1 VTCITKVAAVCVVH
15 GMVTTVSYCEAVL
28 FGTVRCSSLF
38 QEQMD
43 NVQQIRQ
50 SVMAVQSN
58 RRVGHIPVQRIGQ
71 DAREVAADELAQYQ
85 HLLSPVQ
92 TSVPFS
98 MVSHPIRSLSQ
109 PQGTSPSGEVQRAQ
123 SISDGGNA
131 GRVMVPVFSHHH
143 QHYTNVPV
151 RLYQMQSCQGL
162 PNHQHKNAD
171 RRVPESCLSNGGTAQ
186 CVLNGSHVVQGVVS
200 LTAMQTNGNEELG
213 QNHPVSSVVQHKNAC
228 VTNSLGHQLQS
239 PGSNAPGSSSGRVQ
253 GVRSSRQGGL
263 SNSSSSV
270 CSQVEPVVTSVIL
283 SNKDSVMRQQH
294 LASFLSSLGLTAAVT
309 VPAVPYTCG
318 LQQSHWHEI
327 PGHAVQQ
334 TAARNLDCVR
344 NSAYASQNVTSSV
357 RSLQCARDSPRGSV
371 LQRLSHIRHGTP
383 GHSGASP
390 RVQRNIMQNLSM
402 IIQSHLEAGHTTS
415 EVANLRPRH

>member
-1 VTCITKVAAVCVVH
+1 MAVCVVY
-15 GMVTTVSYCEAVL
+15 GMITTVCYCEAVL
-28 FGTVRCSSLF
+28 FGTFRCSSLF

-43 NVQQIRQ
+43 NVQHIRQ

-71 DAREVAADELAQYQ
+71 DAREVTADELAQYQ

-92 TSVPFS
+92 TSLPFS
-98 MVSHPIRSLSQ
+98 VVSHPIRSLSQ
-109 PQGTSPSGEVQRAQ
+109 PQGTGSSGEVQRAQ

-131 GRVMVPVFSHHH
+131 GRVMVPAFSHHH

-151 RLYQMQSCQGL
+151 PLFQMQSCQGL
-162 PNHQHKNAD
+162 SNHQCENAD
-171 RRVPESCLSNGGTAQ
+171 RRVPESCPPNGGTAH
-186 CVLNGSHVVQGVVS
+186 CVLNGSHVAQGVLS
-200 LTAMQTNGNEELG
+200 LTSMQTHGNEELG
-213 QNHPVSSVVQHKNAC
+213 QNHPVSSVVQHKNSC

-239 PGSNAPGSSSGRVQ
+239 HGSNAPGSSSCRAQ
-253 GVRSSRQGGL
+253 GVRSGRQVGL

-283 SNKDSVMRQQH
+283 SNKDSVVRQQH

-309 VPAVPYTCG
+309 VPAVPYTCSSH
-318 LQQSHWHEI
+318 QSYWHEI
-327 PGHAVQQ
+327 PGHALQQ

-344 NSAYASQNVTSSV
+344 NSTYASQNVTSPI
-357 RSLQCARDSPRGSV
+357 RSLQCARDSPRSSV
-371 LQRLSHIRHGTP
+371 LQRLSQIRHGTP
-383 GHSGASP
+383 RHSGASP

-402 IIQSHLEAGHTTS
+402 IIQSHLEAGHTTGD
-415 EVANLRPRH
+415 VANLSPRH

>member
-1 VTCITKVAAVCVVH
+1 MAVCAVH
-15 GMVTTVSYCEAVL
+15 GMVTAVSYCEVVL
-28 FGTVRCSSLF
+28 FGAVTCSSLF

-71 DAREVAADELAQYQ
+71 DAREVTADELAQYQ

-92 TSVPFS
+92 TSLPFS

-109 PQGTSPSGEVQRAQ
+109 PQGTSPSVEVQRVQ
-123 SISDGGNA
+123 SISEGGNA
-131 GRVMVPVFSHHH
+131 GRVMVPMFSHHH

-151 RLYQMQSCQGL
+151 PLYQVQSCRGL
-162 PNHQHKNAD
+162 PNHQHENAD
-171 RRVPESCLSNGGTAQ
+171 RRVPESCLSNGGTAH
-186 CVLNGSHVVQGVVS
+186 CVLNGSHVAQGVLG
-200 LTAMQTNGNEELG
+200 LTAMQTHGNEELG
-213 QNHPVSSVVQHKNAC
+213 QNHPVSSVVQHKNTC

-239 PGSNAPGSSSGRVQ
+239 APGSSSCRAQ

-270 CSQVEPVVTSVIL
+270 CSQVEPVVTSVVL

-318 LQQSHWHEI
+318 LQQSHWHEM
-327 PGHAVQQ
+327 PGHAAQQ
-334 TAARNLDCVR
+334 TAARNLDCMR
-344 NSAYASQNVTSSV
+344 NSTFASQNVTSSV
-357 RSLQCARDSPRGSV
+357 RSLQCARDSPRSSV
-371 LQRLSHIRHGTP
+371 LQRLSQIRHGAP
-383 GHSGASP
+383 RHSGASP
-390 RVQRNIMQNLSM
+390 RLQRDIMQNLTM
-402 IIQSHLEAGHTTS
+402 MIQSHLEAGHTTGDI
-415 EVANLRPRH
+415 ANLRPRH